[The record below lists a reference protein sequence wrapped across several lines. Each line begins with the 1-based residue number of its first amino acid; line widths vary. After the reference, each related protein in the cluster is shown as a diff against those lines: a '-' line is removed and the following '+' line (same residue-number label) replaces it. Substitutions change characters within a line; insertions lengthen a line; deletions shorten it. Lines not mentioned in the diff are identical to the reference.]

1 MHWLNYHHLLY
12 FWVVAREGSISRA
25 SQHLHLA
32 QPTISAQ
39 IGRLEKSLGADL
51 FQKAGRN
58 LQLTDTGRMVFRYA
72 DEIFSL
78 GRELSDAVK
87 GRPVGQPLRFTVGTP
102 DVLPKL
108 IVHRLLKPAFKLSE
122 PVRLV
127 VREGK
132 FDALLGDLA
141 THELDL
147 VISDSPV
154 PPNVS
159 VKAFNHLLGECGVAF
174 FAAPDMA
181 RRYRQDFPRSLDGAP
196 MLAPGE
202 ATAIRRGLDQ
212 WFDDNGVQPTIVA
225 EFQDSALLKV
235 FGQEGLGIFPAP
247 AAIRAEIER
256 QYRVKH
262 VGTLED
268 VREKYFAVSVERRLK
283 HPAVVAISAAARAE
297 LFSRA
302 NGDETDS

>member
-1 MHWLNYHHLLY
+1 MNWLNYHHLLY
-12 FWVVAREGSISRA
+12 FWIVAREGSISRA
-25 SQHLHLA
+25 SEQLHLA

-39 IGRLEKSLGADL
+39 IGRLEKSIGADL
-51 FQKAGRN
+51 FQKVGRS

-72 DEIFSL
+72 DEIFTL

-87 GRPVGQPLRFTVGTP
+87 GRPIGQPLRFTVGTP

-108 IVHRLLKPAFKLSE
+108 IVHRLLRPAFALPE
-122 PVRLV
+122 QVRLV

-132 FDALLGDLA
+132 FDALLGELA

-154 PPNVS
+154 PPHVS

-174 FAAPDMA
+174 FASPEMA
-181 RRYRQDFPRSLDGAP
+181 RKYRSGFPRSLDGAP

-202 ATAIRRGLDQ
+202 SSAIRRGLEQ
-212 WFDDNGVQPTIVA
+212 WFDDNGVQPIIVA

-247 AAIRAEIER
+247 AAIKTEIER

-262 VGTLED
+262 VGTIED

-283 HPAVVAISAAARAE
+283 HPAVVAISVAAKAE
-297 LFSRA
+297 LFSQA
-302 NGDETDS
+302 NQGLSDG